1 MHPCPQG
8 TGNITREA
16 EVTRHLPFNVTGAT
30 VGKIR
35 CCKDLQE
42 GDLTQGRESRVGF
55 LEEVTFYS

>member
-1 MHPCPQG
+1 M
-8 TGNITREA
+8 
-16 EVTRHLPFNVTGAT
+16 PFNVTGAT